1 MERFF
6 FKYYYIALE
15 KYYGSQR
22 QKNLLTIEDR
32 VIETLQKRGYITDPQ
47 TSHFESASR
56 TDRYVSA
63 RGAVFSI
70 DSLKDPILMEIN
82 AHLPK
87 EIGIWA
93 YSKVPDDYSPRFKAQ
108 LRHYKYII
116 PLPFSFLKRKYN
128 FDLKILKKACNQLEG
143 THDFQNFSK
152 RSSSVNNTVRDMK
165 SINLS
170 INNDRIVINFQSQA
184 FLWQQIRRIARKLIE
199 LGKGEIEYKE
209 FIGLLDPSEFK
220 SYQPANPKGLIL
232 WDVIYDDKKIKFK
245 IDDKSSKRMKEYFVH
260 QKRQSF
266 LQYNFFSLMDEGI

>member
-32 VIETLQKRGYITDPQ
+32 VIETLQNRGYIKDPQ

-70 DSLKDPILMEIN
+70 DTQKDPILMEIN
-82 AHLPK
+82 AHLPE

-93 YSKVPDDYSPRFKAQ
+93 YSKVPNDWSPRFEAR

-116 PLPFSFLKRKYN
+116 PFPLSFLKKNYN
-128 FDLKILKKACNQLEG
+128 FDLNIFKKACDHLEG
-143 THDFQNFSK
+143 KHDFQNFSK
-152 RSSSVNNTVRDMK
+152 RTSSVNNTVRELK
-165 SINLS
+165 SINVSTINDS
-170 INNDRIVINFQSQA
+170 IIIDFKSQA

-199 LGKGEIEYKE
+199 LGKGEIQYEDFTE
-209 FIGLLDPSEFK
+209 LLDPSDFK
-220 SYQPANPKGLIL
+220 SYQPANPNGLIL
-232 WDVIYDDKKIKFK
+232 WDIKYDDKVIEFK
-245 IDDKSSKRMKEYFVH
+245 INDKSLKRMKEFFIRR
-260 QKRQSF
+260 KIESF
-266 LQYNFFSLMDEGI
+266 LQYKLFSRMDEGI

>member
-6 FKYYYIALE
+6 FKYYYIALD

-32 VIETLQKRGYITDPQ
+32 VIKTLQKRGYITDPQ
-47 TSHFESASR
+47 TSNFESASR

-82 AHLPK
+82 AHLPN
-87 EIGIWA
+87 EIGVWA
-93 YSKVPDDYSPRFKAQ
+93 YSKVPDNYSPRYEAQ
-108 LRHYKYII
+108 RRHYKYII
-116 PLPFSFLKRKYN
+116 PFPFSYLKKNFN
-128 FDLKILKKACNQLEG
+128 FDLEILKKACNQLEG

-152 RSSSVNNTVRDMK
+152 RSSSMDNTVRDMK
-165 SINLS
+165 SINVS
-170 INNDRIVINFQSQA
+170 IINDSIVIDFKSQA
-184 FLWQQIRRIARKLIE
+184 FLWQQIRRITQKLIE
-199 LGKGEIEYKE
+199 LGKGEMQYED
-209 FIGLLDPSEFK
+209 FISLLDPSEFK

-232 WDVIYDDKKIKFK
+232 WEIEYDDKVIEFK
-245 IDDKSSKRMKEYFVH
+245 IDDKSLKHMKDYFIRR
-260 QKRQSF
+260 KLESY